1 MMINII
7 VIYTNCY
14 LSDNCCL
21 LDSVHA
27 CVCCGVLRQSEKAGL
42 LMEHEVQKMQELDNQ
57 YESELRDWNHNLT
70 HRKQVRET
78 RHRPTQSP
86 ARFIGTFLLTI

>member
-1 MMINII
+1 
-7 VIYTNCY
+7 
-14 LSDNCCL
+14 
-21 LDSVHA
+21 
-27 CVCCGVLRQSEKAGL
+27 
-42 LMEHEVQKMQELDNQ
+42 MEHEVQKMQELDNQ